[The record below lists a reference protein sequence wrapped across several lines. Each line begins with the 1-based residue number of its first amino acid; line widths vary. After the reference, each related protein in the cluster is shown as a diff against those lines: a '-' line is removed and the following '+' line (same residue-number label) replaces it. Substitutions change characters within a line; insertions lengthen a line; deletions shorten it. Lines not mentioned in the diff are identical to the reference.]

1 MKKSLN
7 HQIKSYFIVT
17 FIFVQQTLHAQG
29 QSLDFLRSTG
39 KIYSVVLVILI
50 ILAGF
55 FMYLYRLDNKLTK
68 LENHIK
74 NGN

>member
-1 MKKSLN
+1 MKPYF
-7 HQIKSYFIVT
+7 HHIIKYVLLTMIL
-17 FIFVQQTLHAQG
+17 IMQQSMHAQS

-50 ILAGF
+50 IFIGIIIF
-55 FMYLYRLDNKLTK
+55 LYRLDNKLTK

-74 NGN
+74 NGH